1 MAHATRGSHWAS
13 MSLLVSAI
21 CAFAV
26 AALSELEPLWR
37 WNVAVLGLVLVL
49 VGAVSLGVEY
59 ARARRSALSRD
70 ER

>member
-1 MAHATRGSHWAS
+1 

-21 CAFAV
+21 CAFAA